1 MKTLKEY
8 YKDES
13 NQNTEESEEEED
25 DDDEDD
31 DDTTSASDSK
41 EDKPDEDLTEQG
53 ALEESAVEG
62 DEVIDLSDDEGDLN
76 HEESPAT
83 KRGAEELDDSSVK
96 DDKDY
101 EEPNS
106 LSTAKRLKV
115 EGEGD
120 DMELIDL

>member
-13 NQNTEESEEEED
+13 NQNTEESEEEEE
-25 DDDEDD
+25 EDD
-31 DDTTSASDSK
+31 DDMTSASDSK

-76 HEESPAT
+76 HEESPAI

-120 DMELIDL
+120 DVEFIDL

>member
-13 NQNTEESEEEED
+13 NQNTEESEEEE
-25 DDDEDD
+25 EDD
-31 DDTTSASDSK
+31 DDTASASDSK

-76 HEESPAT
+76 HEESPAI

-96 DDKDY
+96 DDKEY
-101 EEPNS
+101 EEANS

-120 DMELIDL
+120 DVDFIDLQQ

>member
-1 MKTLKEY
+1 MNREELKTLKEY

-13 NQNTEESEEEED
+13 NQNTEESEEE
-25 DDDEDD
+25 DD
-31 DDTTSASDSK
+31 DDTASASDSK

-76 HEESPAT
+76 HEESPAI

-96 DDKDY
+96 DDKEY

-120 DMELIDL
+120 DVNFIDL